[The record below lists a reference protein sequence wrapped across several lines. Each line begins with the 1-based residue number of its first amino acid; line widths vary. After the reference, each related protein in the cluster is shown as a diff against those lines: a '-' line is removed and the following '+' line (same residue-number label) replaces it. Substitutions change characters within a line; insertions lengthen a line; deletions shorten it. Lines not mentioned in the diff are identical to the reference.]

1 MKECIVANE
10 FDLDT
15 ENLRSYNYL
24 DEDNNKD
31 SKLVTAYSNQINIID
46 TKNADEMNT
55 LLENDGQ
62 SVNNNPNPNI
72 EYGAGED
79 D

>member
-1 MKECIVANE
+1 MKKIISFV
-10 FDLDT
+10 L
-15 ENLRSYNYL
+15 S
-24 DEDNNKD
+24 EDNNKD

-46 TKNADEMNT
+46 TKNSDEMNT

-62 SVNNNPNPNI
+62 SVNNNPKPNI

>member
-62 SVNNNPNPNI
+62 SVNNNPKPNI